1 MFLGHGPSSQKQKK
15 QQNKP
20 AKARMVEEDST
31 HLGQFFS
38 ALRSSSK
45 WLLRLYYKLDIGKS
59 MPGIRGV
66 AFSLHRIAIFQ
77 DHLLL
82 QHGDPKILA
91 STAICHLPEFL
102 DSWFEPLSFLVGG
115 WAYPSEKYEFVSESH
130 KIHVPNHQ
138 PALNFDVELNAARAN
153 SGVTNITEE
162 WLWMFTNSV
171 V

>member
-1 MFLGHGPSSQKQKK
+1 MSIEHIHCLEVKRSTSKIYKLLLNDTTNHQLGRCFLDTDLPARNKKK

-20 AKARMVEEDST
+20 ARARMVEEDST

-45 WLLRLYYKLDIGKS
+45 WFLRLYYKLDIGKS

-66 AFSLHRIAIFQ
+66 AFSLLRIAIFQ

-91 STAICHLPEFL
+91 SSAICHLPKFL
-102 DSWFEPLSFLVGG
+102 DS
-115 WAYPSEKYEFVSESH
+115 
-130 KIHVPNHQ
+130 
-138 PALNFDVELNAARAN
+138 
-153 SGVTNITEE
+153 
-162 WLWMFTNSV
+162 
-171 V
+171 